1 MASPY
6 SNYLIFELASAQK
19 RTYNDLNALNA
30 GTRYVMMVNI
40 SENSESIRYD
50 ACSCSWIECES
61 MDDIKTAWEE
71 GRVTDSTLG
80 TQRGSGWCYYG
91 DYFNYGWDMSL
102 TYWASEH
109 ITLHGAY
116 TTRDYPEK
124 PIHWPSDMFVSGKN
138 AFQLGLIAGLAKY
151 AHLLSVIPPE
161 GPPDRWRQVALIDD
175 VMTVDGLI
183 IPKVDGRH
191 SFSTYAYFG
200 RGSAIYITSITSTKP
215 VYYIMTGTMWTGGA
229 SVNFIFMSE
238 APFSVDYGRVNENG
252 GVATRT
258 ISGRKC
264 PDEDFYAMQTFN
276 LYICGSQYFTPNC
289 EPANPYSTR
298 LNMNT
303 DSQILDVYHKFMRED
318 QT

>member
-6 SNYLIFELASAQK
+6 SNYLIFELAAAQK

-40 SENSESIRYD
+40 SESSETIRYD

-91 DYFNYGWDMSL
+91 DYFNYGWDMTL

-124 PIHWPSDMFVSGKN
+124 PYNFDPGTSVTLVE
-138 AFQLGLIAGLAKY
+138 AFQNGLIAGLAKY
-151 AHLLSVIPPE
+151 AHKLGGSV
-161 GPPDRWRQVALIDD
+161 
-175 VMTVDGLI
+175 
-183 IPKVDGRH
+183 
-191 SFSTYAYFG
+191 
-200 RGSAIYITSITSTKP
+200 
-215 VYYIMTGTMWTGGA
+215 
-229 SVNFIFMSE
+229 
-238 APFSVDYGRVNENG
+238 
-252 GVATRT
+252 
-258 ISGRKC
+258 
-264 PDEDFYAMQTFN
+264 
-276 LYICGSQYFTPNC
+276 
-289 EPANPYSTR
+289 
-298 LNMNT
+298 
-303 DSQILDVYHKFMRED
+303 
-318 QT
+318 